1 MDYYYKYIK
10 YKTRYMILQQKNLT
24 IETINTPINIIICG
38 THGMRMSCFLKSLI
52 PDLPNKII
60 KNCSIIRCYKEN
72 GNTLLKMIYEGEG
85 HNSIISEWK
94 MDDINKY
101 INKPISISIPDN
113 FELFFI
119 RHGKGQHN
127 GINMVQRLT
136 TDLTDAMLVADGV
149 SQAERAGGFLS
160 SYIKM
165 NYVEPSIFYEASM
178 LRRTIQTI
186 AIIMNKIPATK
197 NKYIHIVPC
206 VNELPYHGGGQC
218 DKSIINDVGN
228 KIFSENKSV
237 CVDNNICTIDGLNAD
252 VKWDYFME
260 FKKTGKCDST
270 NMINEMLNCYNFFNN
285 NIVL

>member
-1 MDYYYKYIK
+1 
-10 YKTRYMILQQKNLT
+10 MILQQNNIKNHFT
-24 IETINTPINIIICG
+24 NNPINIIICG

-85 HNSIISEWK
+85 HNSIMGEWK

-113 FELFFI
+113 FELFFV

-127 GINMVQRLT
+127 GLNVVQRLT
-136 TDLTDAMLVADGV
+136 TDLTDAMLVVDGV
-149 SQAERAGGFLS
+149 SQAERAGGYLS
-160 SYIKM
+160 SYFKL
-165 NYVEPSIFYEASM
+165 NYTNVNFFYEASM

-186 AIIMNKIPATK
+186 AIIIKQMKLDKP
-197 NKYIHIVPC
+197 IHIVPC

-218 DKSIINDVGN
+218 DKSIINGVGN
-228 KIFSENKSV
+228 KIFPENKSV
-237 CVDNNICTIDGLNAD
+237 CVDNNICTINGLNTN

-260 FKKTGKCDST
+260 FKKMGKCDNT
-270 NMINEMLNCYNFFNN
+270 NMINEMLNCYIFFNN
-285 NIVL
+285 NTVL

>member
-1 MDYYYKYIK
+1 MEYYKYIK
-10 YKTRYMILQQKNLT
+10 YKTKYMILQQKYS
-24 IETINTPINIIICG
+24 TINTPINIIICG

-85 HNSIISEWK
+85 HNSIMGEWK

-101 INKPISISIPDN
+101 INRPISISIPDN

-119 RHGKGQHN
+119 RHGKGKHN
-127 GINMVQRLT
+127 GINIVQRLT
-136 TDLTDAMLVADGV
+136 TDLTDAMLVADGI
-149 SQAERAGGFLS
+149 SQAERAGGFLAG
-160 SYIKM
+160 YIN
-165 NYVEPSIFYEASM
+165 NYTNVKIFYEASM

-186 AIIMNKIPATK
+186 AIIMKKMKLNKSIC
-197 NKYIHIVPC
+197 IVPC

-218 DKSIINDVGN
+218 DKSIINDIGN
-228 KIFSENKSV
+228 KIFQENKSV

-285 NIVL
+285 NIVP